1 MEIKKF
7 MEFIEKSPTCFHA
20 VENLKAMVIEAGFE
34 DVDKKGTIIKKGGS
48 YFKVRNDS
56 SIIAF
61 KIPNGDD
68 FTSFRMTTAHSDS
81 PCYKVKANPTIYKH
95 GYTLLNVA
103 PYGGMIHSTF
113 FDRPLKVAGR
123 VAYLNKENQVVSKL
137 INFDKPNV
145 MIANLAIHFNREVN
159 NGYQYKPAKDI
170 VPILGLGEIDLLKL
184 IEKKFNLEN
193 EIIAHDLFVCS
204 DTKPY
209 IWGEN
214 DEFISSPRLDDLECA
229 YASFRALVNSNAN
242 EAPMALV
249 FNNEEVGSSS
259 YMGADSDL
267 LYTVLIKIQEDLNK
281 NSSWLFDCLRESFA
295 IHGDNAH
302 GLHPNYTESY
312 DLNNCTMINNGPV
325 IKYSPSQ
332 KYTTDS
338 LTAAKFIG
346 LCKETGIN
354 YQAFENHSN
363 VLGGSTLGNILNA
376 QVSIPSVDIGLP
388 QLAMHSA
395 FETAGTKDFE
405 DLIKVYIT
413 HFSYKNK

>member
-1 MEIKKF
+1 MEIKNF

-20 VENLKAMVIEAGFE
+20 VENLKNMALEAGFE
-34 DVDKKGTIIKKGGS
+34 DIDRKETKIKAGGS

-61 KIPNGDD
+61 KIPNDD

-81 PCYKVKANPTIYKH
+81 PCYKIKANPTIFKQ

-113 FDRPLKVAGR
+113 FDRPLKIAGR
-123 VAYLNKENQVVSKL
+123 VAYLNKENKVESRL
-137 INFDKPNV
+137 INFDKANV

-170 VPILGLGEIDLLKL
+170 VPILSLGEVNLLKL
-184 IEKKFNLEN
+184 IEEKFALEG
-193 EIIAHDLFVCS
+193 EIVAHDLFVCS
-204 DTKPY
+204 DAKPY
-209 IWGEN
+209 IWGLN

-229 YASFRALVNSNAN
+229 YASFRALIDSQAN
-242 EAPMALV
+242 QGAMALV

-259 YMGADSDL
+259 YMGANSDM
-267 LYTVLIKIQEDLNK
+267 LYTVLVKIQEDLK
-281 NSSWLFDCLRESFA
+281 KSSTWLFDCLRDSFA

-302 GLHPNYTESY
+302 ALHPNYTESY
-312 DLNNCTMINNGPV
+312 DLNNHTMINKGPV

-338 LTAAKFIG
+338 VTAAKFIG
-346 LCKETGIN
+346 LCRESGICH
-354 YQAFENHSN
+354 QAFENHSN
-363 VLGGSTLGNILNA
+363 VLGGSTLGNILNS
-376 QVSIPSVDIGLP
+376 QVSIPSVDIGLA

-395 FETAGTKDFE
+395 CETAGTKDFV
-405 DLIKVYIT
+405 DLIKVYRT
-413 HFSYKNK
+413 HFSYNK